1 MILPR
6 RTGKGGL
13 LVVIFTAV
21 DRGRW
26 NKDTLKPSSADASA
40 IEGAVA
46 RRSLKTP
53 RASRLAPTPMKI
65 MVMPCLLPFRQLY
78 L

>member
-1 MILPR
+1 MIVPR

-46 RRSLKTP
+46 RSSLQTP
-53 RASRLAPTPMKI
+53 RAPSCPDARGMVKDAAP
-65 MVMPCLLPFRQLY
+65 
-78 L
+78 